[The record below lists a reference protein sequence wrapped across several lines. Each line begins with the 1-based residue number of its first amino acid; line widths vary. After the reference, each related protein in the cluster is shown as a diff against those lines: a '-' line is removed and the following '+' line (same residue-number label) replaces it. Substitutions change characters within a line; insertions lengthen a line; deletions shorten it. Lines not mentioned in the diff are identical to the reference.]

1 VTEGFTAD
9 VTYATS
15 NDTATS
21 GVDYTSAGG
30 TLNFAANETTKTFVV
45 SVSNNGN
52 IDGSRR
58 LNLTLSNPTNSA
70 SIVTPTSAKLII
82 NDDESMSASGSG
94 SFKFSSASY
103 AVTENA
109 GKAYI
114 NVQRIGNVF
123 PATVNY
129 TTNGGSALSGTD
141 YTVTSGTL
149 NFLAGETNKTFAI
162 PVVNDSISDSGETV
176 LLQLNSPSNGVT
188 LSDPSSATLTINE

>member
-1 VTEGFTAD
+1 
-9 VTYATS
+9 
-15 NDTATS
+15 
-21 GVDYTSAGG
+21 
-30 TLNFAANETTKTFVV
+30 
-45 SVSNNGN
+45 
-52 IDGSRR
+52 
-58 LNLTLSNPTNSA
+58 
-70 SIVTPTSAKLII
+70 VTPTSAKLII